1 MRPPIPVSLCGEVVN
16 IVVKTTMT
24 IKLFSITVQGHT
36 ILSTYIHSY
45 SVVCETL
52 EEGERGGGGGG
63 GEREMEERGRG
74 RERERGERVRER
86 ERMIN
91 SKQHLYY
98 ATHLCGVEV
107 ENPEQSSSLK
117 DDNLVSIMLS
127 ADVARALC
135 HEVELL
141 IQLHHGMVK
150 VTEVLVPVALEH
162 SVNE

>member
-16 IVVKTTMT
+16 IVVNTTMT

-36 ILSTYIHSY
+36 VLSTYIHSY

-52 EEGERGGGGGG
+52 EEGG
-63 GEREMEERGRG
+63 G
-74 RERERGERVRER
+74 REREGREREGKGEREGRDRVRER
-86 ERMIN
+86 ERMSN

-98 ATHLCGVEV
+98 VSHLCGVEV

-117 DDNLVSIMLS
+117 YDNLVSIMLS

-141 IQLHHGMVK
+141 IQLHHGTVK
-150 VTEVLVPVALEH
+150 VTEILVPVALEH

>member
-24 IKLFSITVQGHT
+24 IKLFSITIQGHM

-52 EEGERGGGGGG
+52 EEGGGGG
-63 GEREMEERGRG
+63 GEE
-74 RERERGERVRER
+74 RERERERERVRVTV
-86 ERMIN
+86 
-91 SKQHLYY
+91 KQHLNTYITLLPS
-98 ATHLCGVEV
+98 AHLCGVEV

-141 IQLHHGMVK
+141 IQLHHGTVK
-150 VTEVLVPVALEH
+150 VTEILVPVALEH